1 MSGLKMITPGE
12 IRMSADCAH
21 LIAQSGIQFGTS
33 GARGLNTQFTA
44 QVCQAFMVAMIEQ
57 LRTRYHFDTVVLGMD
72 NRPSSPLI
80 TQYCI
85 SALRALGI
93 KVRFGGVLP
102 TPALAL
108 YAQQNAMAAV
118 MVTGSHI
125 PHDRNG
131 LKFYHPHGE
140 IDKVDEAAILA
151 CRSGVGSLTIQ
162 PLPAPDSQITA
173 PYLSRMIDVFPADLC
188 AGLRIGLY
196 EHTSA
201 GRELYASVL
210 RTLGAQ
216 VICLGRSEEF
226 VPVDTEALS
235 EQDIAKAEHWTKE
248 HQLDLLFSTDG
259 DGDRPMIADHTGQW
273 HRGDMLGLLSAKAL
287 GIEALS
293 VPLNCNSSLELSG
306 EFKQIQRTRIGSPY
320 VIEQLTALT
329 ECYEAVAGF
338 EANGGF
344 LLGSDITLG
353 GKAMVRLP
361 TRDALLPLL
370 AILYL
375 SKQCGANL
383 AQLMSQ
389 YESRFT
395 ASHRLQGIEKA
406 SSDRLLTLLQE
417 QPLRLATMLAC
428 RDTPKVLSTLDG
440 VRFALDAERIVHL
453 RQSGNAPE
461 LRCYAEA
468 PSQQQA
474 NELVEMLLSAVLR
487 YFARPAPGS

>member
-1 MSGLKMITPGE
+1 
-12 IRMSADCAH
+12 MSADCAH
-21 LIAQSGIQFGTS
+21 IFAQSGIQFGTS

-44 QVCQAFMVAMIEQ
+44 QVCQAFMVAMIER
-57 LRTRYHFDTVVLGMD
+57 LSARYHFGAVVLGMD
-72 NRPSSPLI
+72 NRPSSPQI
-80 TQYCI
+80 AQYCS

-93 KVRFGGVLP
+93 EVRFGGVLP

-108 YAQQNAMAAV
+108 YAQHNAMAAV

-140 IDKVDEAAILA
+140 IDKADEAAILA
-151 CRSGVGSLTIQ
+151 CRSVLGPLTIQ
-162 PLPAPDSQITA
+162 PLPVPDSLVTS
-173 PYLSRMIDVFPADLC
+173 PYLSRMVDVFPADLC
-188 AGLRIGLY
+188 AGQRIGLY

-201 GRELYASVL
+201 GRELYASIL

-235 EQDIAKAEHWTKE
+235 EQDIVTAKHWTKE

-259 DGDRPMIADHTGQW
+259 DGDRPMIADHTGHW
-273 HRGDMLGLLSAKAL
+273 HRGDMLGLLCAKAL
-287 GIEALS
+287 GIKALS

-320 VIEQLTALT
+320 VIEQLTVLA
-329 ECYEAVAGF
+329 ERFEAVAGF

-344 LLGSDITLG
+344 LLGSDITIEG
-353 GKAMVRLP
+353 RTMVRLP

-375 SKQCGANL
+375 SKRCGTNL

-395 ASHRLQGIEKA
+395 ASHRLQGIEKTA
-406 SSDRLLTLLQE
+406 SDRLLALLQQ
-417 QPLRLATMLAC
+417 QPQRLAAMLTC
-428 RDTPKVLSTLDG
+428 RGTPKVLSTLDG

-474 NELVEMLLSAVLR
+474 NELVDTLLSAVMQ
-487 YFARPAPGS
+487 YVSRPAPGS